1 MAGLAG
7 EKDALDDLK
16 LAATVLMETDPAGRL
31 AVLFEARRLQAEG
44 QLAPAILPYRLAAE
58 RGATSKDR
66 AEAWCELAEM
76 AAKTSAK
83 DDAAEAKRRCDAEKT
98 APAP

>member
-1 MAGLAG
+1 MRGWAR
-7 EKDALDDLK
+7 
-16 LAATVLMETDPAGRL
+16 LAATALMETDPSGRL

-58 RGATSKDR
+58 RAGTSKDR
-66 AEAWCELAEM
+66 AEAWCELAEL

-83 DDAAEAKRRCDAEKT
+83 DDAGEAKRRCDAEKT